1 MKLTDA
7 HCHLANL
14 NEVMPLGPLLEDA
27 KQRGITRFL
36 SSALSKSEIAYH
48 REHPRPEI
56 LVSAGIHPNFED
68 CDLELADISAL
79 CAEKKIWAVGEIGL
93 DRGNPDLDWQ
103 KGILTAQLD
112 LAAEYKLP
120 VVLHIIGFQQQ
131 AYEILKEF
139 PLRYLV
145 HSYAGSLEGYRLLSR
160 LDSFFTI
167 SERILRPDKLTLLR
181 EIVASGAYLFETDIT
196 RYYVKDNEPNP
207 LLRLLDL
214 FCLTAQILQMERAEL
229 ERGQSAS
236 LGKLLGEFA

>member
-14 NEVMPLGPLLEDA
+14 NELMPLEPLLEEA
-27 KQRGITRFL
+27 KQKGIIRFL
-36 SSALSKSEIAYH
+36 SSVLSKSEIAYH
-48 REHPRPEI
+48 IQHPHPEI

-79 CAEKKIWAVGEIGL
+79 CEENQIWAVGEIGL

-103 KGILTAQLD
+103 KGVLAAQLD

-131 AYEILKEF
+131 AYEILKNY

-145 HSYAGSLEGYRLLSR
+145 HSYAGSLEGYRLLAR

-207 LLRLLDL
+207 LLRLVGL
-214 FCLTAQILQMERAEL
+214 FCLTAEVLKLEKAEL

-236 LGKLLGEFA
+236 LAKLLGGRA